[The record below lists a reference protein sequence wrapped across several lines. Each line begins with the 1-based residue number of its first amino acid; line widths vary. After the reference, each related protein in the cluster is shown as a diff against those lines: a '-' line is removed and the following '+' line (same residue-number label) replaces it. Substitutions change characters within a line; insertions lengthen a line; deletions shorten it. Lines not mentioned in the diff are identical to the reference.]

1 MKIILK
7 HPSETVPGNH
17 DSSVFTEVIPESMDA
32 RRLAE
37 QFCRLGRQRKGCFLI
52 RLDIDSAAFY
62 RLKAEEQRQMVR
74 LLVRSMYQGA
84 YRFRKEG
91 LKELQ
96 KGDVFGMRESL
107 ADFGSAVFY
116 LESSAAEDSGF
127 IRAVRYGELEEMYCL
142 CQKPWQSSGQ
152 LPGSGGIF
160 CLYGKACRKTGSNV
174 QDIRWHG
181 IKKTVIRR
189 NPGSE
194 PGQCP

>member
-1 MKIILK
+1 
-7 HPSETVPGNH
+7 
-17 DSSVFTEVIPESMDA
+17 MDA

-62 RLKAEEQRQMVR
+62 RLKAEEQRQMVC

-127 IRAVRYGELEEMYCL
+127 IRAVRYGELEGDVLLMPEAL
-142 CQKPWQSSGQ
+142 A
-152 LPGSGGIF
+152 IF
-160 CLYGKACRKTGSNV
+160 RPIT
-174 QDIRWHG
+174 WE
-181 IKKTVIRR
+181 RR
-189 NPGSE
+189 NFLLIRKSLPQNWEQRAGY
-194 PGQCP
+194 

>member
-127 IRAVRYGELEEMYCL
+127 KRAVRYGELEGRCIAYAR
-142 CQKPWQSSGQ
+142 S
-152 LPGSGGIF
+152 LPAHS
-160 CLYGKACRKTGSNV
+160 LP
-174 QDIRWHG
+174 
-181 IKKTVIRR
+181 TV
-189 NPGSE
+189 P
-194 PGQCP
+194 